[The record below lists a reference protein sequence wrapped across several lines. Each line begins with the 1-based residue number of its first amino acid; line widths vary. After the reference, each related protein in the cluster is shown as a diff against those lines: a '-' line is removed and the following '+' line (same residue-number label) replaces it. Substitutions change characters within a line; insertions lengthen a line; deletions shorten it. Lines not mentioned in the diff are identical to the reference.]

1 MTTTTIPKLLT
12 ADELLRLHSQG
23 VKGELIKGV
32 LHKTMPAGL
41 KHGEIVAALMALLWI
56 YVHPRQLGRVF
67 GSDTGVQLEW
77 NLDTVREPDIAF
89 VSAARLPL
97 DAEITGYCPVVPDLV
112 VEVASPSDT
121 RPALD
126 SKVAVNAK
134 AAMWLDYGARMVI
147 VIHPQT
153 RRIQIRQPN
162 QPTLLLTDGDTL
174 DGGSVL
180 PGFQCPVT
188 DILGR

>member
-12 ADELLRLHSQG
+12 ADDLLRLYSEG
-23 VKGELIKGV
+23 VKGELIRGV
-32 LHKTMPAGL
+32 LHETMPAGL
-41 KHGEIVAALMALLWI
+41 KHGEIVAALMAPLWI

-77 NLDTVREPDIAF
+77 DPDTVREPDLAF
-89 VSAARLPL
+89 VSAERLPL
-97 DAEITGYCPVVPDLV
+97 DAAISGYCPVAPDLV
-112 VEVASPSDT
+112 VEVVSPSDT
-121 RPALD
+121 MPAV
-126 SKVAVNAK
+126 SAK
-134 AAMWLDYGARMVI
+134 AAMWLEWGARMVI
-147 VIHPQT
+147 IIHPQT
-153 RRIQIRQPN
+153 RRIQVRQPG
-162 QPTLLLTDGDTL
+162 QPTLTLTDGDTL

>member
-12 ADELLRLHSQG
+12 ADDLLRLHSQG
-23 VKGELIKGV
+23 VKGELIRGV
-32 LHKTMPAGL
+32 LHEKMPAGL
-41 KHGEIVAALMALLWI
+41 RHGKIIAALMAPLWI
-56 YVHPRQLGRVF
+56 YVHTRQLGHVF

-77 NLDTVREPDIAF
+77 GLDTVREPDVAF
-89 VSAARLPL
+89 VSAERLPL

-121 RPALD
+121 RPAVD
-126 SKVAVNAK
+126 AK
-134 AAMWLDYGARMVI
+134 ATMWLDYGARMVI

-153 RRIQIRQPN
+153 RRIQIRQPG
-162 QPTLLLTDGDTL
+162 QPPQHLTDGDTL

>member
-12 ADELLRLHSQG
+12 ADDLLRLHSQG
-23 VKGELIKGV
+23 VKGELIRGV

-41 KHGEIVAALMALLWI
+41 KHGEIVMLLGARF
-56 YVHPRQLGRVF
+56 VAHVVPAGLGRVF

-77 NLDTVREPDIAF
+77 DLDTVREPDIAF
-89 VSAARLPL
+89 VSATRLPL
-97 DAEITGYCPVVPDLV
+97 DAEIAGYCPVVPDLV

-121 RPALD
+121 RPAVD
-126 SKVAVNAK
+126 AK
-134 AAMWLDYGARMVI
+134 ATMWLDYGARMVI

-162 QPTLLLTDGDTL
+162 QPTQLLTDGDTL
-174 DGGSVL
+174 DGGAVL